1 MRQVALV
8 REVSP
13 AIIRCELTHLARTPI
28 DLDRA
33 RAQHAEYV
41 IALRELGCEVE
52 WLPPEPDLPDAVFV
66 EDTAVVLEDFA
77 VITRPGA
84 DSRRAELP
92 TVVAGLGRYRPLHHI
107 TAPGTL
113 DGGDVL
119 VSGRVLYVGQTART
133 NDEGIGQLATIVTPR
148 GYAVCAVPVRG
159 CLHLKSAATALDE
172 RTVLIN
178 REWTEV
184 ARFAGRRLVDIDPA
198 EPFAA
203 NTLALGGA
211 LIHAAEFPGTRAI
224 LTAGGHTVRPVPASE
239 LAKAE
244 GGVTCCSLLV
254 MVP

>member
-1 MRQVALV
+1 VALV

-28 DLDRA
+28 DLDQA
-33 RAQHAEYV
+33 RVQHAQYV
-41 IALRELGCEVE
+41 AALAELGCEVK

-66 EDTAVVLEDFA
+66 EDTAVVLDDFA

-84 DSRRAELP
+84 ESRRAELP
-92 TVVAGLGRYRPLHHI
+92 TVVKALGQYRPLHHI

-133 NDEGIGQLATIVTPR
+133 NDEGIAQLATIVTPR
-148 GYAVCAVPVRG
+148 GYAVCAVPVHG

-172 RTVLIN
+172 MTVLIN
-178 REWTEV
+178 RDWIEV
-184 ARFAGRRLVDIDPA
+184 PRFAGRRLVDIDPA

-211 LIHAAEFPGTRAI
+211 LIHAAEFPATRAI
-224 LTAGGHTVRPVPASE
+224 LAGNGHTVRPVPASE

-244 GGVTCCSLLV
+244 GGVTCCSLIV

>member
-28 DLDRA
+28 DLDQA
-33 RAQHAEYV
+33 RVQHAQYV
-41 IALRELGCEVE
+41 AALAELGCEVK

-66 EDTAVVLEDFA
+66 EDTAVVLDDFA

-84 DSRRAELP
+84 ESRRAELP
-92 TVVAGLGRYRPLHHI
+92 TVVKALGQYRPLHHI

-133 NDEGIGQLATIVTPR
+133 NDEGIAQLATIVTPR
-148 GYAVCAVPVRG
+148 GYAVCAVPVHG

-172 RTVLIN
+172 MTVLIN
-178 REWTEV
+178 RDWIEV
-184 ARFAGRRLVDIDPA
+184 PRFAGRRLVDIDPA

-211 LIHAAEFPGTRAI
+211 LIHAAEFPATRAI
-224 LTAGGHTVRPVPASE
+224 LAGNGHTVRPVPASE

-244 GGVTCCSLLV
+244 GGVTCCSLIV